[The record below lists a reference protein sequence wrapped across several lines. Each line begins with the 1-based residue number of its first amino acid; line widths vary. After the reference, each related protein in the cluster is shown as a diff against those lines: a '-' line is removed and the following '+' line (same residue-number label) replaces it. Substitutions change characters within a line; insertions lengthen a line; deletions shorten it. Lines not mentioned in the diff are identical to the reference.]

1 MTIYQ
6 VATGSLPYRA
16 LGGKRNKII
25 NLEMR
30 TTKPKNAIA
39 AVQTEDGEIEWFSEL
54 PIYCQLSK
62 GLQKL
67 VTRLISGLMQKP
79 EDRWSFEQFFDEVD
93 IILNKKVI
101 HCFSMNEL
109 AITEVSNF

>member
-1 MTIYQ
+1 M
-6 VATGSLPYRA
+6 
-16 LGGKRNKII
+16 
-25 NLEMR
+25 
-30 TTKPKNAIA
+30 
-39 AVQTEDGEIEWFSEL
+39 GEIEWFSEL

-79 EDRWSFEQFFDEVD
+79 EDRWSFEQFFAEVD

-109 AITEVSNF
+109 TMTEVSYIYIYNYFSDFFFK